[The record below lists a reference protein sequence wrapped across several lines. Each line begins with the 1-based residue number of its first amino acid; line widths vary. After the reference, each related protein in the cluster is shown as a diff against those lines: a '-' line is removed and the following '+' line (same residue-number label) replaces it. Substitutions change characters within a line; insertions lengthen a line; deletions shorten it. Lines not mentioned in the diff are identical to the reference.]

1 MTKEPAVKNII
12 LKTDILSDLSI
23 NPAKTIFWIGAGV
36 GALSPCNLPLGNQLT
51 DAILDAVIGTDN
63 KEKLISLWNS
73 KIHEIKNSVQNND
86 WIHLPRKY
94 LSLKSDKVSIS
105 NPTDRPRLEFIIGEM
120 HNLDVEFQ
128 NISFQKECNQ
138 KTYQRTS
145 VLKALQNFS
154 LAEPN
159 VYHYMLA
166 DLARSGSI
174 MVTTNFD
181 VCIEKALG
189 LKDSEMNAKD
199 VHGIKAIEYAKGQYV
214 YHVHGIAT
222 DEHIETNLGAT
233 LTNVSKSL
241 FKQFTNML
249 CKCFEDGYTIIF
261 VGYGG
266 VDFFDIKPFFDSLKN
281 KSFPGK
287 AIYLHYCSEEESEAA
302 VKLTKNYQYLLSPF
316 SEQIICY
323 GDTEIFLKNLFHKSG
338 MFQKKYPKSNVRGIA
353 FDHTIDTLSSHIKEY
368 STEDIEKY
376 RFVNMFRIA
385 SQLNISLKWFY
396 LDWAD
401 RLTLIYNDWKD
412 DAPDNATLNQMV
424 LCPKEITRCIVDDIR
439 NNNWYS
445 QNPIYAQIRSD
456 ILQIFEER
464 EKHTETRD
472 LYLSQFESGVPLQE
486 YINQTCKILS
496 QEDDNPESIALEIAI
511 VHYLCGPH
519 TKRLFR
525 DWIIKIPHRHK
536 IETQLRELLAYI
548 DQLLQ
553 YPYNHFLYMT
563 FYIGLNRRKH
573 IINAILDKGPK
584 KKKAGLI
591 YSSFDDIYS
600 SKTKIYGDIQTEW
613 DICMETP
620 NLFDAGKII
629 QGIIEQYI
637 CKMARGKPANP
648 LSLYK
653 LFKIQHKII
662 DIRKD

>member
-1 MTKEPAVKNII
+1 MKNTI

-23 NPAKTIFWIGAGV
+23 DPAKTIFWIGAGV

-51 DAILDAVIGTDN
+51 DAILDVVIGTDN
-63 KEKLISLWNS
+63 KEMLISLWNS
-73 KIHEIKNSVQNND
+73 KILEIKNSIQNNN
-86 WIHLPRKY
+86 WIHLPQKHFSY
-94 LSLKSDKVSIS
+94 KTDSINNS
-105 NPTDRPRLEFIIGEM
+105 NQTDRPRLEFIIGEI
-120 HNLDVEFQ
+120 HNLDIEFQ

-138 KTYQRTS
+138 KTYQRPS

-166 DLARSGSI
+166 DFARAGSI

-189 LKDSEMNAKD
+189 LKDSEMNVKD
-199 VHGIKAIEYAKGQYV
+199 VHGIKAIECANGQYV

-233 LTNVSKSL
+233 LTNVSKNLS
-241 FKQFTNML
+241 KQFTDML
-249 CKCFEDGYTIIF
+249 CQCFEDGYTIIF
-261 VGYGG
+261 IGYGG

-287 AIYLHYCSEEESEAA
+287 AIYLHYCSEEECETA

-316 SEQIICY
+316 YEQIICY
-323 GDTEIFLKNLFHKSG
+323 GDTEVFLKSLVHESG
-338 MFQKKYPKSNVRGIA
+338 MLPKKYDKSSTRGIA
-353 FDHTIDTLSSHIKEY
+353 FDRTMDTLSSHIGAY

-396 LDWAD
+396 SDWAD
-401 RLTLIYNDWKD
+401 RLALIYNDWKD

-445 QNPIYAQIRSD
+445 QNQIYAQIRSD
-456 ILQIFEER
+456 ILQIFEKR
-464 EKHTETRD
+464 EKRTETRD
-472 LYLSQFESGVPLQE
+472 IYLSQFESGVSLQE

-496 QEDDNPESIALEIAI
+496 QEDDDHESIALEIAI

-525 DWIIKIPHRHK
+525 DWIIKIPQRHK
-536 IETQLRELLAYI
+536 IEIQLRELLGYI

-573 IINAILDKGPK
+573 IMNAILDKGTK
-584 KKKAGLI
+584 KKKAGLL
-591 YSSFDDIYS
+591 YSNLGDIYS

-613 DICMETP
+613 NICMETP

-629 QGIIEQYI
+629 QGIKEQYI
-637 CKMARGKPANP
+637 CKIARGKLVNP

-653 LFKIQHKII
+653 LYKIQKKIVE
-662 DIRKD
+662 IRKD